1 MKTGIVIL
9 STVLFALSSQAAQ
22 LSDSDCRNCQ
32 DSTLCKCSESSKA
45 FRQYAGLPGDSKVVC
60 TVCGCGTEKC
70 DTPPCEN
77 KSGKVSLRT
86 NLLYDAALLPNLALE
101 IGLGKGWT
109 ITAEGFFAWWSKTEK
124 NLFWRIYGGEMNLR
138 HYFGRNYTGHHVGAY
153 GQALSYDIELRHTGN
168 LSDFSWGAG
177 IDYGYSLP
185 VGKKLSIDFSLGI
198 GYFTGDYKSYEPE
211 NGKFVW
217 KKTSRRQWIGPTKA
231 EVGLVWHIYGS
242 NRKGGRK

>member
-9 STVLFALSSQAAQ
+9 SAVLFALTSQAAQ
-22 LSDSDCRNCQ
+22 LSGSDCKNSQ
-32 DSTLCKCSESSKA
+32 DSTACACSESHRA
-45 FRQYAGLPGDSKVVC
+45 FRSHLGLPGDSKVIC
-60 TVCGCGTEKC
+60 TI
-70 DTPPCEN
+70 CECSDCESCLASA
-77 KSGKVSLRT
+77 KASSGKVSLRT

-124 NLFWRIYGGEMNLR
+124 NLFWRIYGGEMSLR
-138 HYFGRNYTGHHVGAY
+138 HYFGTRYTGHHVGIY

-168 LSDFSWGAG
+168 LSDFSCGAG
-177 IDYGYSLP
+177 VDYGYSLP
-185 VGKKLSIDFSLGI
+185 VGHRLSIDFSLGI
-198 GYFTGDYKSYEPE
+198 GYFTGEYKSYEPE

-231 EVGLVWHIYGS
+231 EVSLVWHLHGG
-242 NRKGGRK
+242 NKKGGRR